1 MSHQVIKLMLN
12 QRQRSVDQICLRRH
26 VQSMKIWVFLGVSR
40 EDMVQASYIREE
52 AEKWSGERR
61 ERQSNKD
68 AQRYLDVCLV
78 VVTKPNPLL
87 DPRAARAAE
96 TTVGGFGEPSSF
108 NSGRGDISSRDVEA
122 AHHLFSYII
131 LDDCTSQRCLLDSDK
146 LNQCLWRR
154 SGRGTGRPA
163 APVDGTIRSV
173 MRAKLTTC
181 DKWPTAVCQRLILRG
196 RPRCRQ
202 LLLSEPPGLRW
213 DTPAHTWRLRHCSY
227 LSVLVTFRVTFLF
240 ISNMYIII

>member
-26 VQSMKIWVFLGVSR
+26 VQSMKIWVFLGSFQGR
-40 EDMVQASYIREE
+40 YGSGFIYSIREE
-52 AEKWSGERR
+52 AEKWCGERR

-122 AHHLFSYII
+122 AHHLFSYVI
-131 LDDCTSQRCLLDSDK
+131 LDDCTSQRCLLDSDE

-154 SGRGTGRPA
+154 SGRGAGRPA
-163 APVDGTIRSV
+163 APVDGTIKSV

-181 DKWPTAVCQRLILRG
+181 DKWLRRCVPETDPEREAVVPAAAALWAA
-196 RPRCRQ
+196 RPQVGHTCTH
-202 LLLSEPPGLRW
+202 LETETLFLSESAQVYTGKVKCWSL
-213 DTPAHTWRLRHCSY
+213 LE
-227 LSVLVTFRVTFLF
+227 
-240 ISNMYIII
+240 